1 MFQDWNLAWTSAWHH
16 MFFWLIRPGY
26 VQGIVFFS
34 MSSDAS
40 RMNPGWINS
49 PFLPKSHCFCWF
61 CPLNYNIHPSLLCY
75 SVCNYDMLL
84 SWTLRH
90 QACWILLVYPHNS
103 PASLLSILRVRHSR
117 TSLANPCGFT
127 QRVAGSTAGVTCKNS
142 GVSLAVFKKRI
153 DMDWRFIWQSTWN
166 HLKYIIYYI

>member
-1 MFQDWNLAWTSAWHH
+1 MFRALPFRVIWCFQDEP
-16 MFFWLIRPGY
+16 WLDQLTCQP
-26 VQGIVFFS
+26 
-34 MSSDAS
+34 
-40 RMNPGWINS
+40 

-90 QACWILLVYPHNS
+90 QACWILLVYLHNS
-103 PASLLSILRVRHSR
+103 PASLLSILRVRHSHVIGE
-117 TSLANPCGFT
+117 SLWLHSESSRFHGRGDLQKQWRATITRKIPLYIYG
-127 QRVAGSTAGVTCKNS
+127 RSAVAM
-142 GVSLAVFKKRI
+142 AVFKKRI

-166 HLKYIIYYI
+166 HLKYIYNII